1 MNNLERM
8 QVLPDLANNV
18 VIPAHDTF
26 RGEDL
31 STERSWWSSMVF
43 FLTLGLIGFFL
54 WASLFEID
62 QTVRSP
68 GEITATARNQIV
80 QVVDGGV
87 LAELFIE
94 EGEKVD
100 QGQRLAVL
108 EKERAEAS
116 LEEGRAK
123 VAALRIALIRAGAEA
138 RQEPLVFSDADLAY
152 PAFVAAQTELYKQK
166 RRALDESLALLRANL
181 DLARQQLGINE
192 GLYESRDVSLLDV
205 MSSQAR
211 VSDAQNKV
219 LEAEN
224 KYLLDAFEESAKLES
239 DLALAQQQAKEKRDV
254 FSHTEVRAPVAG
266 IVKHLSINT
275 LGGVMRSG
283 DQLMEISPTESELI
297 VEIRI
302 SPADIGQLELGLP
315 VDIGLDAFDSSIY
328 GKLEGEL
335 IYLSSDT
342 LSEKDAQG
350 RTETYYRGRVRV
362 DQEAKAA
369 DPKLAPLTLRAG
381 MTAGVD
387 VRTGKRTVLY
397 FIAKPILRG
406 FSGALTQK

>member
-1 MNNLERM
+1 MNSLERM
-8 QVLPDLANNV
+8 QVSPDLANDV
-18 VIPAHDTF
+18 VIPAYDTS

-31 STERSWWSSMVF
+31 SKDRSWWSSMVF
-43 FLTLGLIGFFL
+43 FLALGLAGFIA
-54 WASLFEID
+54 WASIFEID
-62 QTVRSP
+62 QTVRAP
-68 GEITATARNQIV
+68 GEIAATARNQIV

-87 LAELFIE
+87 LAELFIQ
-94 EGEKVD
+94 EGEQVA
-100 QGQRLAVL
+100 QGQMLAVL
-108 EKERAEAS
+108 EKERAKAS
-116 LEEGRAK
+116 FEEGRAK
-123 VAALRIALIRAGAEA
+123 VAALRIALVRANAEA

-152 PAFVAAQTELYKQK
+152 PSFVAAQTELYRQK
-166 RRALDESLALLRANL
+166 RSALEESLALLRTNL
-181 DLARQQLGINE
+181 DLARRQLGINE
-192 GLYESRDVSLLDV
+192 DLYQSRDVSLLDV
-205 MSSQAR
+205 MGSQAR

-224 KYLLDAFEESAKLES
+224 KYLLDAFEESAKLEFE
-239 DLALAQQQAKEKRDV
+239 LAMAQQRTKEKRDV

-266 IVKHLSINT
+266 IVKHLNINT

-315 VDIGLDAFDSSIY
+315 VGISLDAFDSSIY

-335 IYLSSDT
+335 VYLSSDT

-350 RTETYYRGRVRV
+350 RTDTYYRGRVRV
-362 DQEAKAA
+362 DQEAKAT
-369 DPKLAPLTLRAG
+369 DSKLAVLELRPG

-387 VRTGKRTVLY
+387 VRTGKRTVLH
-397 FIAKPILRG
+397 FLAKPILRG

>member
-1 MNNLERM
+1 M
-8 QVLPDLANNV
+8 
-18 VIPAHDTF
+18 
-26 RGEDL
+26 
-31 STERSWWSSMVF
+31 
-43 FLTLGLIGFFL
+43 
-54 WASLFEID
+54 
-62 QTVRSP
+62 
-68 GEITATARNQIV
+68 
-80 QVVDGGV
+80 
-87 LAELFIE
+87 
-94 EGEKVD
+94 
-100 QGQRLAVL
+100 
-108 EKERAEAS
+108 
-116 LEEGRAK
+116 EEGRAK

-138 RQEPLVFSDADLAY
+138 QQEPLVFSDADLAY

-166 RRALDESLALLRANL
+166 EKSLLDESLALLRANL

-283 DQLMEISPTESELI
+283 DQLTEISPTESELI

-315 VDIGLDAFDSSIY
+315 VDIGLDAFDC
-328 GKLEGEL
+328 
-335 IYLSSDT
+335 LSMGSWK
-342 LSEKDAQG
+342 EN
-350 RTETYYRGRVRV
+350 
-362 DQEAKAA
+362 
-369 DPKLAPLTLRAG
+369 
-381 MTAGVD
+381 
-387 VRTGKRTVLY
+387 
-397 FIAKPILRG
+397 
-406 FSGALTQK
+406 

>member
-18 VIPAHDTF
+18 VICAHDTF

-54 WASLFEID
+54 WASQFEID

-239 DLALAQQQAKEKRDV
+239 DRLAQQQAKEKSDV

-283 DQLMEISPTESELI
+283 DQ
-297 VEIRI
+297 
-302 SPADIGQLELGLP
+302 
-315 VDIGLDAFDSSIY
+315 Y
-328 GKLEGEL
+328 GN
-335 IYLSSDT
+335 
-342 LSEKDAQG
+342 
-350 RTETYYRGRVRV
+350 RR
-362 DQEAKAA
+362 
-369 DPKLAPLTLRAG
+369 
-381 MTAGVD
+381 
-387 VRTGKRTVLY
+387 
-397 FIAKPILRG
+397 
-406 FSGALTQK
+406 QKVS